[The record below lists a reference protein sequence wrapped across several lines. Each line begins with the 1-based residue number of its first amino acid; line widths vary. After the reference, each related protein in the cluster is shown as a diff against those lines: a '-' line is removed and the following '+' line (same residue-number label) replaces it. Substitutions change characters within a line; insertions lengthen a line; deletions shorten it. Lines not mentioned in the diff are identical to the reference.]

1 MARNIATPRKCGRP
15 TYLQKIYYINITH
28 TRHRTKTKKQKNNN
42 KKTKQKQK
50 QKNIK
55 KNKNKNKT
63 QHRKSKRRA
72 TRTHQ
77 NSEVKPGAREWQ
89 AVPASHKT
97 TVMPL
102 IQSRLN
108 HSVKYFQYYKYE
120 HVLTVN
126 MCQEEFEDTKG
137 VIRIGI
143 SKKNRYN
150 GRRYQRSNQNRYI
163 EEEQTTQ

>member
-15 TYLQKIYYINITH
+15 TYLQKIWYINIIH

-42 KKTKQKQK
+42 KKTKQKQKQKQK

-72 TRTHQ
+72 TWTHQ
-77 NSEVKPGAREWQ
+77 NPEVKPGAREWQ
-89 AVPASHKT
+89 AVPVSHKT

-120 HVLTVN
+120 HVLSVLLQYTDSDYP
-126 MCQEEFEDTKG
+126 F
-137 VIRIGI
+137 GI
-143 SKKNRYN
+143 FKLFLTN
-150 GRRYQRSNQNRYI
+150 I
-163 EEEQTTQ
+163 HC